1 MESENYLFSNGALN
15 PAYKICIQEVGVKTA
30 LLDVA
35 NDFAGLLIDPGSFNC
50 EL

>member
-1 MESENYLFSNGALN
+1 MESENYLFSNGSLN
-15 PAYKICIQEVGVKTA
+15 TPYEICIQEVGVKTA

-35 NDFAGLLIDPGSFNC
+35 NDFEGLVIDPGSFNC